1 MTLATQDFVPIES
14 IRDGIITL
22 KDGSF
27 RVVLMTSSINL
38 ALKSTDEQQAI
49 IMQFQNMLNSLEYPL
64 QISIQSRR
72 LNIQPYL
79 ATLAS
84 RSKEVQEELLKVQID
99 EYIQFITAFTNETN
113 IMTKHF
119 FITVPYYSSSLS
131 SPSSLTSSLF
141 PFGKT
146 TSESKNKKDTAT
158 FEEARI
164 QLEERANTVIQGLT
178 RSGVRAVKLST
189 EEVIEL
195 FYKLFNPGEEESPV
209 PQIGNQGNNAMNKE
223 TTH

>member
-27 RVVLMTSSINL
+27 RVILMTSSINL

-79 ATLAS
+79 ATLTS
-84 RSKEVQEELLKVQID
+84 RSKEVREELLKVQID

-119 FITVPYYSSSLS
+119 FITVPYYTSSLS
-131 SPSSLTSSLF
+131 PSSASSLF

-146 TSESKNKKDTAT
+146 NTESKNKKDTAT

-209 PQIGNQGNNAMNKE
+209 PQVNNK
-223 TTH
+223 